1 MDEQRYVVEITRPVP
16 PEKVE
21 QVAQRIAERLN
32 VPVDRIVTLL
42 DGRMGE
48 VTKPVLADKADAI
61 AEVFAEAGVRVVVAA
76 ARVAPPQYEERFGQP
91 HEAEERTSGPV
102 EPAAMTEEP
111 APDPALEPDP
121 DPEPDAYSEPDAD
134 FDPGPP
140 PEPEPEDTV
149 PWGQD
154 VTWGFDAKAAQAW
167 SRPDRAEDQRE
178 DDQARERGQASDYVA
193 SDHEEVDYE
202 EVDHEAA
209 DVEETAD
216 EATDYGGRRDY
227 DDERAPLAEEPDQST
242 QPHAAEPH
250 PAGSQPYVP
259 EEEADRLG
267 PSPRP
272 LRVAYENQPST
283 VTPRQTEGE
292 EARHEPGAEPDGG
305 RGRDRESPPA
315 GYAASTRWTPS
326 PHDPY
331 AFSPEDAPGYAGK
344 RATPMGPAR
353 TSPLTR
359 EWTEE
364 EQGGSERVERSGIG
378 GFYSPDE
385 DEPREGPE
393 LRVYLLWGLAISLL
407 VLILLQ
413 FVLAMRVDGAPE
425 AGAAAFQAGLVAYR
439 NGDFAAARRHWEPVG
454 DAGHAEAQYL
464 LGFMQQNGLDQ
475 PWSNARA
482 ASWYRRAANQGHP
495 EAQMA
500 LGDLYLRGMGV
511 ELDPRVGAAWYA
523 SAAVAGHPAGQFEYA
538 KLLLHGTGVERDVS
552 AALAWFE
559 AAAKNGHEQAAD
571 YVAYA
576 NLDRTPDAE
585 PGGAP
590 PTEPTLP

>member
-76 ARVAPPQYEERFGQP
+76 ARVTPPQYEERFGQP
-91 HEAEERTSGPV
+91 HEAEERTSGPD

-111 APDPALEPDP
+111 APYPALERDSALEPDP
-121 DPEPDAYSEPDAD
+121 APEPDCPPEPE
-134 FDPGPP
+134 FPEPEP
-140 PEPEPEDTV
+140 PEPEPDDTV

-167 SRPDRAEDQRE
+167 SRPERSEEQR
-178 DDQARERGQASDYVA
+178 DDEHAR
-193 SDHEEVDYE
+193 DHEGTAFAPADPVGTR
-202 EVDHEAA
+202 DHEDERASPLEA
-209 DVEETAD
+209 PEQPTDQPSQPYAD
-216 EATDYGGRRDY
+216 EA
-227 DDERAPLAEEPDQST
+227 Q
-242 QPHAAEPH
+242 

-272 LRVAYENQPST
+272 LRVAYENQPGT
-283 VTPRQTEGE
+283 VAPRQPEGE
-292 EARHEPGAEPDGG
+292 EARRDPGAEPDGG

-359 EWTEE
+359 EWAEE

-385 DEPREGPE
+385 DEPREGPK

-464 LGFMQQNGLDQ
+464 LGFMQQNGLGQ